1 MISSYKP
8 FKMSNYHLT
17 QFLLLVLSKIEN
29 YNNYIITKLYNY
41 YSNMS
46 NLRFIRLN
54 KYIINPRFIEHI
66 EIKENVYMIS
76 LTINSINGISLFNS
90 GWINSSVKEFR
101 ICSNNDPEDYKTITK
116 WLDENTF
123 KNE

>member
-1 MISSYKP
+1 
-8 FKMSNYHLT
+8 MSNYHLT

-29 YNNYIITKLYNY
+29 YNNYIIKLYNY
-41 YSNMS
+41 YSYNNMS

-66 EIKENVYMIS
+66 EIKENLYMIS
-76 LTINSINGISLFNS
+76 LTIKSINGISILNS

>member
-1 MISSYKP
+1 MFLDKKYRFKP
-8 FKMSNYHLT
+8 SNT
-17 QFLLLVLSKIEN
+17 SFILSKIEN
-29 YNNYIITKLYNY
+29 YNNCIIKLYNY
-41 YSNMS
+41 YSYNNMS

-66 EIKENVYMIS
+66 EIKENLYMIS
-76 LTINSINGISLFNS
+76 LTINSINGISILNS
-90 GWINSSVKEFR
+90 GWINSSVKQFG